1 MMYRKLTM
9 FFVAILMIGM
19 AACNKNNPEAVA
31 KQFLNGFYHMEYEKA
46 RQVSTEQTIQL
57 VNLMEQFAI
66 QYPDS
71 VKQNAKKKKIEL
83 VEVKEDGDNAV
94 ALYTISDEPGV
105 QQKLKLVKQNGKWLV
120 SHSKQDDIDD
130 AEEEPMDEAEP
141 EVAAPATDSVA
152 A

>member
-1 MMYRKLTM
+1 MMYRKLTV
-9 FFVAILMIGM
+9 FFVAILMMGI

-31 KQFLNGFYHMEYEKA
+31 EQFLSGFYHMEYEKA
-46 RQVSTEQTIQL
+46 RQVSTEETKQL

-71 VKQNAKKKKIEL
+71 VKQNAKKKKIDL

-94 ALYTISDEPGV
+94 ATYTVSDEPGV

-120 SHSKQDDIDD
+120 SHSKEDNIED
-130 AEEEPMDEAEP
+130 AEEEPMEENT
-141 EVAAPATDSVA
+141 EVAPAADTTAS
-152 A
+152 

>member
-19 AACNKNNPEAVA
+19 AACNKNNPEGVA
-31 KQFLNGFYHMEYEKA
+31 EQFLSGFYHMEYEKA
-46 RQVSTEQTIQL
+46 RQVSTEETKQL

-71 VKQNAKKKKIEL
+71 VKQNAKKKKIDL

-94 ALYTISDEPGV
+94 ATYTVSDEPGV

-120 SHSKQDDIDD
+120 SHSKEDNIED
-130 AEEEPMDEAEP
+130 AEEEPMEEST
-141 EVAAPATDSVA
+141 EVAPAADTTAS
-152 A
+152 

>member
-9 FFVAILMIGM
+9 FFVAILMTGM

-31 KQFLNGFYHMEYEKA
+31 EQFLSGFYHMEYEKA
-46 RQVSTEQTIQL
+46 RQVSTEETKQL

-71 VKQNAKKKKIEL
+71 VKQNAKKKKIDL

-94 ALYTISDEPGV
+94 ATYTVSDEPGV

-120 SHSKQDDIDD
+120 SHSKEDNIED
-130 AEEEPMDEAEP
+130 AEEEPMEEST
-141 EVAAPATDSVA
+141 EVAPAADTTAS
-152 A
+152 

>member
-1 MMYRKLTM
+1 MMYRKLTVL
-9 FFVAILMIGM
+9 FVAILIMGM

-31 KQFLNGFYHMEYEKA
+31 KQFLSGFYHMEYEKA

-83 VEVKEDGDNAV
+83 VEVKEEGDNAV
-94 ALYTISDEPGV
+94 AIYTVSDEPGV

-120 SHSKQDDIDD
+120 SHSKEDNIEG
-130 AEEEPMDEAEP
+130 EELEP
-141 EVAAPATDSVA
+141 EEMDNPAGTEQDTVPAT
-152 A
+152 